1 MSTFIESET
10 FLRRQQASTSEDG
23 SSVAFRP
30 LRADFGIGPD
40 SGISFVPASK
50 RAVRSNVERKPLVKR
65 RMKGWLREISGR
77 TAIVVL
83 VDGADSFDYEMPSER
98 LVKSGISVANQPFQM
113 DEVEMPMEDSFIVGY
128 QFKPLAKETD
138 AFVDT
143 MKMDHEQKVKFDLIL
158 KKFAKS
164 KA

>member
-1 MSTFIESET
+1 
-10 FLRRQQASTSEDG
+10 
-23 SSVAFRP
+23 
-30 LRADFGIGPD
+30 
-40 SGISFVPASK
+40 
-50 RAVRSNVERKPLVKR
+50 
-65 RMKGWLREISGR
+65 
-77 TAIVVL
+77 
-83 VDGADSFDYEMPSER
+83 
-98 LVKSGISVANQPFQM
+98 VKSGISVANQPFQM